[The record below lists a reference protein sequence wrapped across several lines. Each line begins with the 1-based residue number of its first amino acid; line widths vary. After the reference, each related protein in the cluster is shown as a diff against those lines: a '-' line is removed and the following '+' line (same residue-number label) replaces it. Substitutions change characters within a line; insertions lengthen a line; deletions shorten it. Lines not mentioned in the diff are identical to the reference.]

1 MSMNAIE
8 QDIFLQALGISN
20 CIAPKEVGSKLSWDI
35 PGFFLEVDIENQ
47 AGNIAYVCHLS
58 TTGKRNK
65 MDVLW
70 IPANKLDVAKVDF
83 NAFIKALKKERH
95 A

>member
-1 MSMNAIE
+1 MSFMIE
-8 QDIFLQALGISN
+8 KITFLQALGITN
-20 CIAPKEVGSKLSWDI
+20 CVSPKEVGNKLSWDI

-47 AGNIAYVCHLS
+47 AGDIAYVCHLS

-70 IPANKLDVAKVDF
+70 IPANKLDAAKVEF
-83 NAFIKALKKERH
+83 NAFIKALRKEKH